1 MLEKKILKKGAL
13 HKVGVQ
19 ETLNKEIK
27 TEKKYLNRKKIQ
39 DEVFDDSDS
48 IADNAKM
55 ISLLLTVISRM
66 YDIMPTEQK
75 DLLKADDKAMIEY
88 AFNKFHTTNTRADT
102 LYAQEGNSLIDT
114 LMKRQSDINLI
125 IG

>member
-66 YDIMPTEQK
+66 YDIMPIEQK
-75 DLLKADDKAMIEY
+75 NLLKADDKVMIEY
-88 AFNKFHTTNTRADT
+88 AFDKFRTTNTRADT
-102 LYAQEGNSLIDT
+102 LYAQKGNSLIDT